1 MHGSGSQRPWLILA
15 LACLVAVV
23 YWPSTAV
30 LIGQWSD
37 FANITYTHGW
47 LIVAICAGLVF
58 RDRHALAAAAAAPMP
73 LAQLGL
79 LAASLA
85 WLVCYRG
92 GIQDLHVL
100 IFPALFWLAATA
112 AFGMRVGCLLLF
124 PAAFFGF
131 ALPSWG
137 QLATPLQALTV
148 SVMGTVLELT
158 GPHATIHGDIIR
170 IPNGSFVIEQGCS
183 GLHFMIVG
191 LAVAALHGELRADPW
206 RVRLLQLVEMAVLAL
221 LANWVRVYTVIE
233 AGYLTDM
240 KHHLV
245 SVGHYWFGWCVFA
258 VALACFFWLTTW
270 FSAAAAA
277 PAPQRAP
284 LAGAAGGAA
293 ARDGR
298 GFVIAA
304 LLLMMLPG
312 VSGGLRHLAAAA
324 PANAAAQ
331 IHPGSPWSYA
341 QGSFGSYWMPDFAG
355 ADETVH
361 TVLTDAT
368 GRTVE
373 VFAVGYREQ
382 RQGAE
387 LVGESSSLLGPHL
400 KFGGERAAGAGGPGL
415 VETEAVDPDGARS
428 LIWYRY
434 EIGGR
439 GFVQPLASQLWFGLL
454 AAAGHVPSVL
464 LAARAECGG
473 DCTAARG
480 LLGSLVASGT
490 LR

>member
-1 MHGSGSQRPWLILA
+1 MRTSGSRRLWLILV
-15 LACLVAVV
+15 LACVVSVA
-23 YWPSTAV
+23 YWPSPAV
-30 LIGQWSD
+30 LLDQWSD

-47 LIVAICAGLVF
+47 LILAVCAVLLWRERG
-58 RDRHALAAAAAAPMP
+58 ALAAAPAAPQP

-79 LAASLA
+79 LVASLA

-112 AFGMRVGCLLLF
+112 AFGVRVGGLLGF
-124 PAAFFGF
+124 PTAFFCF

-137 QLATPLQALTV
+137 QLATPLQELTV
-148 SVMGTVLELT
+148 RVMGAVLDLT
-158 GPHATIHGDIIR
+158 GPHASIHGDIIR
-170 IPNGSFVIEQGCS
+170 IPNGSFIIEQGCS

-191 LAVAALHGELRADPW
+191 LAVAALHGELRRDSG
-206 RVRLLQLVEMAVLAL
+206 RTRIVLLVQMAGLAL

-258 VALACFFWLTTW
+258 VALACFFWLSTW
-270 FSAAAAA
+270 SSPATPPAADRV
-277 PAPQRAP
+277 PH
-284 LAGAAGGAA
+284 AGVVGGAPPRGLSGFITA
-293 ARDGR
+293 A
-298 GFVIAA
+298 I
-304 LLLMMLPG
+304 LLVMLPG
-312 VSGGLRHLAAAA
+312 LSGALRHLAAA
-324 PANAAAQ
+324 PAVDVAGLIRPTA
-331 IHPGSPWSYA
+331 PWSFA
-341 QGSFGSYWMPDFAG
+341 QGSFESYWMPAFAG
-355 ADETVH
+355 ADETLH
-361 TVLTDAT
+361 TVLSDPA
-368 GRTVE
+368 GQRVE

-387 LVGESSSLLGPHL
+387 LVGDSGSLLGPHL
-400 KFGGERAAGAGGPGL
+400 KFAGKPTALAGGLPFI
-415 VETEAVDPDGARS
+415 ESEAADPDGARS

-439 GFVQPLASQLWFGLL
+439 PFVHPLASQLWFGLR
-454 AAAGHVPSVL
+454 AATGHVPSVL
-464 LAARAECGG
+464 VCARAECGS
-473 DCTAARG
+473 DCAAAREV
-480 LLGSLVASGT
+480 LRSLAASGT